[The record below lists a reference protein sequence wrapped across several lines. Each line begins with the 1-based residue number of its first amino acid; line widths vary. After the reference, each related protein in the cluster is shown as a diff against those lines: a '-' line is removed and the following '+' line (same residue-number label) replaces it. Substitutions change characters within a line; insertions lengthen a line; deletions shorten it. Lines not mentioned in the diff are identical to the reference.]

1 LIVGSGSRLN
11 TSRSLGRFHAASV
24 ELDAQLP
31 AEHADDRREVVEASD
46 CRFPT
51 PCDRSSWQTRLS
63 SRPAFRLRR
72 SRSRGRARSNWP
84 LGNSVAASSNSA
96 PANAR
101 ITRDA
106 LHHRRLDNLGS
117 APCQSPLAFRRRPSG
132 LARFAFRPRRLR
144 PLESPLLT
152 FLRATVRQN
161 DQRTANLCEPDPA
174 ARAQSNGCRAMVPIH
189 FTFDML
195 AGTSRSVAPSQLLF
209 RRPGHEGC

>member
-1 LIVGSGSRLN
+1 MIAARLSRH
-11 TSRSLGRFHAASV
+11 RIAVFRHHAIEALGRPACLRGQRFDSDGRVHEV
-24 ELDAQLP
+24 AQDP
-31 AEHADDRREVVEASD
+31 IGHWE
-46 CRFPT
+46 
-51 PCDRSSWQTRLS
+51 
-63 SRPAFRLRR
+63 
-72 SRSRGRARSNWP
+72 
-84 LGNSVAASSNSA
+84 NSVAASSNSA